1 MTEKNK
7 RKQELKEKRKPAMP
21 KPLRTKTLKEKK
33 RSIERKHK
41 SHYDEA

>member
-7 RKQELKEKRKPAMP
+7 KKQELKERRKPAMP
-21 KPLRTKTLKEKK
+21 KPLRTKSFEEKK

-41 SHYDEA
+41 SHYEDA